1 MSIPYFPPS
10 ISFGKTSNDI
20 FLLHH
25 SISNDIVLCMRLH
38 DYITSLAIK
47 ERDAFAKRCGTSL
60 GFLKLLAYGRKP
72 CSPEL
77 AVAIDRET
85 SGAVSF
91 EELCPSP
98 KMDWAYLRQ
107 KFGATNP
114 SASQCSSSSI

>member
-1 MSIPYFPPS
+1 
-10 ISFGKTSNDI
+10 
-20 FLLHH
+20 
-25 SISNDIVLCMRLH
+25 MRLH
-38 DYITSLAIK
+38 DYITSLAIE
-47 ERDAFAKRCGTSL
+47 ERDPFAKRCGTSL

-91 EELCPSP
+91 EELCPPP

-107 KFGATNP
+107 KLGGEIA
-114 SASQCSSSSI
+114 SASQCSASPN